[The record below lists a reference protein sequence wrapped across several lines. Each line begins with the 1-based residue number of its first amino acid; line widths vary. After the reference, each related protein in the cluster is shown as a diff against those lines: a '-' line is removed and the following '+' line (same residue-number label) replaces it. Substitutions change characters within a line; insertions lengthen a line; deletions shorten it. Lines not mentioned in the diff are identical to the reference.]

1 MGGHGDGIHFRPAM
15 KKPQV
20 LVLID
25 WYKPF
30 YKAGGPV
37 RSMVNMVEHLHDR
50 IDFHIVTGDRD
61 YMADHRSEEIRTD
74 GWISGE
80 NGERIWYASK
90 EKRTLRNWFNLLASG
105 DHDVIYCNGL
115 FSRWSTII
123 PLWILRGSQQRRI
136 VAVRGMLAKG
146 PMSQR
151 PLKKRLFIFIM
162 KMIGCFKGVEFQAT
176 NQEEIGDIKRWI
188 GKDALIH
195 HVPNLS
201 RKRTASIVPIHK
213 SAGGLRLISPAR
225 IAEEKGTLLAI
236 ERLRNLRGNV
246 TLDLYGTVYDAA
258 YWQRCEKAIAS
269 LPANVKVT
277 LHGQLDNEEVMGTI
291 ARSHVLYMPSTG
303 ENFGHAMF
311 EALSVGRPLLIS
323 DRTPWRHLEGHK
335 AGWDLPLEDPDRF
348 ADILQKAIDMDDR
361 EFQQLVLGSF
371 AFSRRYLADIKAM
384 EKCLEM
390 FMK

>member
-1 MGGHGDGIHFRPAM
+1 M

-30 YKAGGPV
+30 FKAGGPV

-61 YMADHRSEEIRTD
+61 YMADHRSEEVRTD
-74 GWISGE
+74 GWIAGE

-90 EKRTLRNWFNLLASG
+90 EKRTLRNWFNLLASA
-105 DHDVIYCNGL
+105 DHDVVYCNGL

-176 NQEEIGDIKRWI
+176 NQEEVNDIKRWI
-188 GKDALIH
+188 GRSVKIH
-195 HVPNLS
+195 LVPNLP
-201 RKRTASIVPIHK
+201 RKQRSALIPIRK
-213 SAGGLRLISPAR
+213 VQGELKLISPAR
-225 IAEEKGTLLAI
+225 IAEEKGTLFAI
-236 ERLRNLRGNV
+236 ERLRNVKGNV
-246 TLDLYGTVYDAA
+246 MFDLYGTVYDQV
-258 YWQRCEKAIAS
+258 YWQLCEKAIAA
-269 LPANVKVT
+269 LPPNVTVT
-277 LHGQLDNEEVMGTI
+277 LHGQLDNEEVMRVI
-291 ARSHVLYMPSTG
+291 AGSHMLYMPSTG

-348 ADILQKAIDMDDR
+348 ADALQKAVDMDDR

-371 AFSRRYLADIKAM
+371 AFSRRYLAGNNAVK
-384 EKCLEM
+384 ECLEM
-390 FMK
+390 FRS